1 MGRVVINAVQTR
13 DGLNINVMI
22 FEQAGFYKGV
32 DTTKAKIIKTRKRN
46 GLTVAEK
53 RKKIIIASRQHGT
66 PPKKGAQMGRDNLRA
81 ARKAKNLTQ
90 QQMADELGLTLR
102 YYKGIEAG
110 ERLGSIAIWDAAE
123 DLLGINQRVLREIH
137 LVPRDNQQT
146 RQENQ
151 QS

>member
-1 MGRVVINAVQTR
+1 M
-13 DGLNINVMI
+13 
-22 FEQAGFYKGV
+22 
-32 DTTKAKIIKTRKRN
+32 
-46 GLTVAEK
+46 
-53 RKKIIIASRQHGT
+53 
-66 PPKKGAQMGRDNLRA
+66 RDNLRA
-81 ARKAKNLTQ
+81 ARKTKGLTQ
-90 QQMADELGLTLR
+90 QQMADDLGLTLR